1 MLFWRQLGKISTI
14 VLMIRFFQYGRALKK
29 NLISI
34 VLLVGAVTLNL
45 SMLSQARCAG
55 GQDRQVNA
63 AQAAQAV
70 APQGNS
76 ACCAAHSRGQE
87 VKDGGGRNAQ
97 HGSGVKCVC
106 GVDGPGAHLD
116 FNFIVAAVEFAP
128 ENHALQTL
136 PTTVSVF
143 TNAAPVPQDR
153 PPKLL
158 A

>member
-1 MLFWRQLGKISTI
+1 M
-14 VLMIRFFQYGRALKK
+14 KK